1 MPITENII
9 EIPKKLG
16 FVCHY
21 WARDRSG
28 QVFWRCFEGDQR
40 PQDPEVDIC
49 FATFQWKET
58 SFGFWKNFRKCRFGT
73 GSSGPNK
80 WLNEML
86 SGRTAILVSKDLVF
100 FSRYV
105 WWVWWVCIRDAL
117 LRWCCAGGVSSI
129 LAFRRETLPTLRYF
143 PKDTQLALGM
153 TLLELHY
160 ILQVFCVL
168 KEDVG
173 GVNRGS

>member
-21 WARDRSG
+21 WARDRCG

-100 FSRYV
+100 FLDMSGGYGEFAYV
-105 WWVWWVCIRDAL
+105 MLCYV
-117 LRWCCAGGVSSI
+117 GVVQVECHQSWRFVGRHFQ
-129 LAFRRETLPTLRYF
+129 LY
-143 PKDTQLALGM
+143 DTSPR
-153 TLLELHY
+153 
-160 ILQVFCVL
+160 IP
-168 KEDVG
+168 
-173 GVNRGS
+173 N